1 MSTVN
6 VKRFIDTSEESIS
19 MYLKDVRKLDM
30 ITAEEE
36 IELAKKI
43 KEGDTKAAD
52 KLIKSNLRFV
62 ISVAKEYQNQ
72 GIPLADLIAEGN
84 MGLIKAAQ
92 KFDPDRGFR
101 FISYAVWWIKQS
113 IIQSL
118 NDHARTVRLPVNV
131 TNNIAKLKK
140 DISAFEQ
147 QHGRKPIEGEMDL
160 TALNQPFCTS
170 LNETI
175 NEDGDEI
182 VDIIEDNSFV
192 KPDEAMEKPNDM
204 LKSELE
210 KTLSVLSPRERTI
223 IELYFGLGGTP
234 LTLEEIGEDYGLTK
248 ERIRQ
253 IKEKALRKLRN
264 KSKNLFEFVYR

>member
-6 VKRFIDTSEESIS
+6 TKRFIDTSEESIS
-19 MYLKDVRKLDM
+19 IYLKDVRKLSM

-36 IELAKKI
+36 IALAKKI
-43 KEGDTKAAD
+43 QEGDSRAAE

-84 MGLIKAAQ
+84 VGLIKAAQ
-92 KFDPDRGFR
+92 KFDPERGFR

-140 DISAFEQ
+140 GISAFEQ
-147 QHGRKPIEGEMDL
+147 QNGRKPTEGEMDL
-160 TALNQPFCTS
+160 KILNQPFCTS

-182 VDIIEDNSFV
+182 IDIIEDNSFE
-192 KPDEAMEKPNDM
+192 KPDEVMERPNEM
-204 LKSELE
+204 LKGELN
-210 KTLSVLSPRERTI
+210 KTLSVLSTRERQI

-264 KSKNLFEFVYR
+264 KSQNLFEFVYK